1 MSVENWSMNM
11 GYPSEWEA
19 TFTLADGKKIDLR
32 PKQSTD
38 TEMLW
43 NMFSTLSE
51 KSLSNLVPPFTRERI
66 EGWTSDIDHDKVLT
80 IVAVVR
86 EKDEQRIVGSATL
99 SFNKNEI
106 FKHKAEL
113 AIAVHDDYQN
123 MAIGTLMLK
132 HLLDIAKIKELR
144 KVWLLVNT
152 DNDRAVHLYKKV
164 GFEIEGKLSKER
176 YSESRFGDEYRMA
189 VFF

>member
-1 MSVENWSMNM
+1 
-11 GYPSEWEA
+11 
-19 TFTLADGKKIDLR
+19 
-32 PKQSTD
+32 
-38 TEMLW
+38 
-43 NMFSTLSE
+43 
-51 KSLSNLVPPFTRERI
+51 
-66 EGWTSDIDHDKVLT
+66 
-80 IVAVVR
+80 
-86 EKDEQRIVGSATL
+86 
-99 SFNKNEI
+99 
-106 FKHKAEL
+106 
-113 AIAVHDDYQN
+113 

-132 HLLDIAKIKELR
+132 HLLDIAKIKGLR